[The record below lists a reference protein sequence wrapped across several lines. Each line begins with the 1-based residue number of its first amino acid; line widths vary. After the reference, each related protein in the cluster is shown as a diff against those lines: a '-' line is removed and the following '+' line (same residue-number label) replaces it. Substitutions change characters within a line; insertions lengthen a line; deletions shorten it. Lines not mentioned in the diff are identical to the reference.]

1 MLSLSIGGLLSNLD
15 MEFCYND
22 IHARDVIALE
32 CLSRAWVAITSK
44 GGAWVT

>member
-1 MLSLSIGGLLSNLD
+1 MLSLSIGGLLSNY
-15 MEFCYND
+15 YND